1 MPVAGFFI
9 ESVHTRDFTKCCFSL
24 SAVFDIFTV
33 TKQINSEIFMQHWL
47 VKSEPFKYSWEKF
60 NKDGRTFWDGVRNYQ
75 ARNNLRLMKEGD
87 LVLFYH
93 SNDGKEVV
101 GIAKVVKEAYQDPT
115 TSDPNWVVVDLSPV
129 ETLKHP
135 VTLETIKA
143 DEQLKDVGLV
153 RQGRLSVMGLKREEF
168 DRILELGS

>member
-1 MPVAGFFI
+1 
-9 ESVHTRDFTKCCFSL
+9 
-24 SAVFDIFTV
+24 
-33 TKQINSEIFMQHWL
+33 MQHWL
-47 VKSEPFKYSWEKF
+47 VKSEPVKYSWEKF

-75 ARNNLRLMKEGD
+75 ARNNLREMKEGD

-115 TSDPNWVVVDLSPV
+115 TDDKNWVVVDLSPV
-129 ETLKHP
+129 ETLKNP

-143 DEQLKDVGLV
+143 DERLKDVGLV

-168 DRILELGS
+168 DRIVELGS